1 LAIHEFGGGKTYKI
15 EVRVTTDTRVGIEGC
30 GRLLRD
36 INITQVLKQ
45 NLGGLAADEKSNGA
59 RANVTERRLSI
70 VVVPSNVAW
79 LIRLASSAGNWG
91 REVELGK
98 GLRNKDGNEGSCEDR
113 GEHFDKGW
121 QRKLGSWVSTKGKSL
136 RER

>member
-1 LAIHEFGGGKTYKI
+1 
-15 EVRVTTDTRVGIEGC
+15 
-30 GRLLRD
+30 LLRD
-36 INITQVLKQ
+36 INTTQALKQ
-45 NLGGLAADEKSNGA
+45 NLSGLTADEKSNVA

-98 GLRNKDGNEGSCEDR
+98 GLGNKDGNERSCEDR
-113 GEHFDKGW
+113 REHIDKAGNEGW
-121 QRKLGSWVSTKGKSL
+121 VVGFQRKESP
-136 RER
+136 

>member
-1 LAIHEFGGGKTYKI
+1 LAIHEFERGKTYEI
-15 EVRVTTDTRVGIEGC
+15 EVRVTTDGRVGIEGC
-30 GRLLRD
+30 SRLLRD
-36 INITQVLKQ
+36 INTTQALKQ
-45 NLGGLAADEKSNGA
+45 NLSGLAADEKSNVA

-98 GLRNKDGNEGSCEDR
+98 GLGNKDGNERSCEDR
-113 GEHFDKGW
+113 REHIDKAGNEGW
-121 QRKLGSWVSTKGKSL
+121 VVGFQRKESP
-136 RER
+136 